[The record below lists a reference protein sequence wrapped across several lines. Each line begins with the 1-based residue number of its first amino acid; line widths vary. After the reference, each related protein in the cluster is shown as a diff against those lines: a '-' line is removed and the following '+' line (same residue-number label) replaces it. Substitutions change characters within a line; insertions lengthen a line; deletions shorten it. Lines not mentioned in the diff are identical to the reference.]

1 MTVDIQ
7 KSDGSVNTMGIDEFT
22 RWMCLMEAFHFIN
35 KKAEELKVDVK
46 TMLKP
51 TAIDSYIKERF
62 LSMKHDIQVEIS
74 HGSFE

>member
-1 MTVDIQ
+1 MTIDIQ
-7 KSDGSVNTMGIDEFT
+7 KSDGSIYAMSIDEFT

-35 KKAEELKVDVK
+35 KKADELKIDIK

-62 LSMKHDIQVEIS
+62 LSMKHDIQVEIKQ
-74 HGSFE
+74 GLI